1 VERIADEAAT
11 RDGDDIAAAFV
22 ILGAPAVR
30 MLLEA
35 PAIPCNDFI
44 DDVLRLDFIFEI
56 DFLTVAIEAIFPLLA
71 DFDWAEV
78 RATGVIPAGFA
89 AFAAAAF
96 LAAVTAAAASAAAA
110 AEFPPEEWIEPEGGE
125 GERVLDVAPV
135 DTLYVKSAN
144 LRNSTLL
151 IVSVPSRPDIES
163 VTVAAPEAIVY

>member
-1 VERIADEAAT
+1 MERIADEAAT

-78 RATGVIPAGFA
+78 S
-89 AFAAAAF
+89 
-96 LAAVTAAAASAAAA
+96 ASAAAA

-135 DTLYVKSAN
+135 DTLYVKSLN

-151 IVSVPSRPDIES
+151 IVSVPSRSDIES
-163 VTVAAPEAIVY
+163 VTFAAPEAIVY

>member
-1 VERIADEAAT
+1 MERIADEAAT

-22 ILGAPAVR
+22 ILGAPDVR
-30 MLLEA
+30 ILLEA

-71 DFDWAEV
+71 VADWAEV
-78 RATGVIPAGFA
+78 RATGVIPAGVA

-110 AEFPPEEWIEPEGGE
+110 AEFPPE
-125 GERVLDVAPV
+125 D
-135 DTLYVKSAN
+135 
-144 LRNSTLL
+144 
-151 IVSVPSRPDIES
+151 
-163 VTVAAPEAIVY
+163 